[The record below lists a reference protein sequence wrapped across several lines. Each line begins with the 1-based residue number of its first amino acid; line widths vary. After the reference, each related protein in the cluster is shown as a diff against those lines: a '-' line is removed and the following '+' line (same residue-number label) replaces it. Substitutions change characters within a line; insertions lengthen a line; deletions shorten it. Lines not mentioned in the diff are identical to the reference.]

1 MVPVRVMVVEDNPVM
16 LTSLRS
22 LLKRMPEFSVVAA
35 ARNGAEALPLI
46 QEIRPQLLILDINMP
61 QMNGWEL
68 LDELRAKN
76 CSIQVIVLAGDP
88 EYDFKERALDKGVV
102 AYVTKSNA
110 RLFFDTL
117 EQVIDNLKR
126 TS

>member
-22 LLKRMPEFSVVAA
+22 LLKRIPELSIVAA
-35 ARNGAEALPLI
+35 ARNGAEALPII

-68 LDELRAKN
+68 LDELRARD
-76 CSIQVIVLAGDP
+76 CSVQVIVLTGDL
-88 EYDFKERALDKGVV
+88 EYDFEERTLDKGVV
-102 AYVTKSNA
+102 AYVTKNNA
-110 RLFFDTL
+110 RLFLDAL